1 MFLRPLTIVA
11 LFAIIGCGLYEKP
24 IADNNT
30 NPTTEPQSA
39 SIAAPKTLKAKSGV
53 NTVELS
59 WELAVRGIDS
69 VSIER
74 KKSGDD
80 YEEVGSTEKD
90 ATTYVD
96 DSVPESGKYYYRV
109 RAKVGKDYSD
119 YSGDALVTVTL
130 LSAPTP
136 PSVLEATPSTG
147 TIDLMWQDNSDD
159 EEKFEIQRKSGGGS
173 FTDLASVEADVMDY
187 ADASVTAGTTYT
199 YRVRA
204 MNAAGT
210 SSWSKVVTATATS
223 SGTGGPTGSTGT
235 TGSVPVAPSGLWI
248 MKMAN
253 GLMPMW
259 DDKSSDETGF
269 EIERR
274 EGAAGT
280 FAKVKDVGANVE
292 DWTDTGPFKAATQ
305 YGYRVRA
312 KNAAG
317 YSAYSNIASETP

>member
-1 MFLRPLTIVA
+1 M
-11 LFAIIGCGLYEKP
+11 
-24 IADNNT
+24 
-30 NPTTEPQSA
+30 
-39 SIAAPKTLKAKSGV
+39 
-53 NTVELS
+53 
-59 WELAVRGIDS
+59 
-69 VSIER
+69 
-74 KKSGDD
+74 
-80 YEEVGSTEKD
+80 
-90 ATTYVD
+90 
-96 DSVPESGKYYYRV
+96 
-109 RAKVGKDYSD
+109 RARVGKDYSD

-130 LSAPTP
+130 MSAPTP
-136 PSVLEATPSTG
+136 PSALIATPSTG
-147 TIDLMWQDNSDD
+147 TIDLTWQDNSED
-159 EEKFEIQRKSGGGS
+159 EEKFEIQRKTGGGA
-173 FTDLASVEADVMDY
+173 FNDLASVAADVMDY
-187 ADASVTAGTTYT
+187 SDTAVTTGTAYT

-223 SGTGGPTGSTGT
+223 SGTGGPTGPTSSTGT

-259 DDKSSDETGF
+259 DDNSSDETGF

-280 FAKVKDVGANVE
+280 FAKVKDVAANAE
-292 DWTDTGPFKAATQ
+292 DWTDTGPFKAATL